1 MRGMN
6 KEDGEMFW
14 YLMVFTALCGAAWGM
29 RKRAARMT
37 PHPPLTGH
45 LPLKGKAS
53 GGERKEETR

>member
-1 MRGMN
+1 MIA
-6 KEDGEMFW
+6 
-14 YLMVFTALCGAAWGM
+14 YLLVFAVLCGVAVFM

-53 GGERKEETR
+53 GGERKEEDDV

>member
-1 MRGMN
+1 
-6 KEDGEMFW
+6 MFW